1 MPFCTN
7 CGCRMD
13 AEPASQFCSMCGAR
27 RLPPNLPKQLP
38 PRAQLSRKHKL
49 MLAAVA
55 SVAGVGI
62 LTAGAFYQSATNRM
76 SQEEV
81 AQWQQAGVDRPS
93 ATLEHERP
101 VTAVSFSPNGRLLV
115 TADEAGVYT
124 WDATTWRKSNIAWKV
139 PSKITS
145 LTFSPDG
152 SRLVAIDEH
161 GAARILDLARTI
173 SHTIEGV
180 QAAVFSPDSARL
192 MTLGEKSSVW
202 DAATGDLIQTVAVP
216 AAALFG
222 GVSAFSPDGGRWVAS
237 ASDDTF
243 KVIATATGTELSGFR
258 VASCNMQATSV
269 AISADN
275 SKILA
280 AGRNSGIAIADGCLI
295 IMDNRGREVRSL
307 QFPDRVLAAAFSPDG
322 SRVAAAS
329 ADGKTRVFDVVS
341 GQAVYVLKDKGGQ
354 GWDDDSN
361 APAFSPDGS
370 RLAVAGDDKRVR
382 VWDIRTQ
389 PREQTAHRG
398 DVGDLVFSPDG
409 TELVGSGVEA
419 PFEKPSFR
427 VVRVWSASDGHA
439 INRVTAPDD
448 TDTGASLSADGRYLA
463 LFGTVALFGNGDGA
477 RILDVH
483 TGQLVRALTDAD
495 WMSPVTF
502 SPDGTR
508 IAATRSSAG
517 GNHTRWVEI
526 WEVSTGRH
534 LFDLKAGNQHVGQCV
549 FSPDGSILVTDTSWP
564 WAGTVVW
571 DVQTGLQL
579 YDLKWGNARVVFSR
593 DSTKLLISLLDQRHD
608 EPDHYP
614 VQIREARSGRVLR
627 VLADAVEESALDLSR
642 DGSKAMVGG
651 DDGVARLWDV
661 ATGNL
666 LIELRGHAG
675 PILWVAFSHDGS
687 LALTTGED
695 RTARIWDVQTG
706 QQLQL
711 FAGHQNRVYGAR
723 FSPDDSRVATVT
735 EDRVWLWDARGG
747 GGFEL
752 K

>member
-13 AEPASQFCSMCGAR
+13 GGAASRFCSMCGAR
-27 RLPPNLPKQLP
+27 RLPSNLPKQLP

-49 MLAAVA
+49 VLAAVA
-55 SVAGVGI
+55 SVAGLGL
-62 LTAGAFYQSATNRM
+62 LTAGAFYQSAANRM
-76 SQEEV
+76 SREEV

-93 ATLEHERP
+93 ATLEHERA
-101 VTAVSFSPNGRLLV
+101 VTALSFSPNGRLLV

-124 WDATTWRKSNIAWKV
+124 WDATTWRKTNRAWKV

-145 LTFSPDG
+145 LTFSPAG
-152 SRLVAIDEH
+152 SRLVAIDEY
-161 GAARILDLARTI
+161 GAARILDLAGTI

-192 MTLGEKSSVW
+192 MTLGKKASVW
-202 DAATGDLIQTVAVP
+202 DAATGEFIRNVAVP
-216 AAALFG
+216 NAALFG

-237 ASDDTF
+237 ASDETF

-258 VASCNMQATSV
+258 AASCNMQATSV

-295 IMDNRGREVRSL
+295 IMDNRSHEVRSL

-322 SRVAAAS
+322 SRVATAS
-329 ADGKTRVFDVVS
+329 ADGKTQVFDIVS
-341 GQAVYVLKDKGGQ
+341 GQAVYVLKDQ
-354 GWDDDSN
+354 GHQEWDEDTN
-361 APAFSPDGS
+361 ALAFSPNGS
-370 RLAVAGDDKRVR
+370 RLAVAGEDKRVR
-382 VWDIRTQ
+382 VWDIRTL
-389 PREQTAHRG
+389 PGEQTAHRG
-398 DVGDLVFSPDG
+398 NVMDLVFSPDG
-409 TELVGSGVEA
+409 TEVLGSGVEV

-427 VVRVWSASDGHA
+427 LVRVWSASDGHA
-439 INRVTAPDD
+439 INRVTVSDD
-448 TDTGASLSADGRYLA
+448 ADTGASLSADGRSLA
-463 LFGTVALFGNGDGA
+463 LFGNVALFGGGDGA
-477 RILDVH
+477 RILDVR
-483 TGQLVRALTDAD
+483 TGQLVRTLTDSD
-495 WMSPVTF
+495 WMSPVIF

-508 IAATRSSAG
+508 IAATRSSSG

-534 LFDLKAGNQHVGQCV
+534 LFDLKAGNQRVGHCV

-579 YDLKWGNARVVFSR
+579 YDLKSENARVVFSR
-593 DSTKLLISLLDQRHD
+593 DSTKLLISLLDERHD
-608 EPDHYP
+608 EPDHYL
-614 VQIREARSGRVLR
+614 VQIRETRNGRVLR
-627 VLADAVEESALDLSR
+627 ALADSVEKSALDLSP
-642 DGSKAMVGG
+642 DGSRVMVGG
-651 DDGVARLWDV
+651 DDGVARMWDV

-666 LIELRGHAG
+666 LIELHGHAG
-675 PILWVAFSHDGS
+675 PILWVTFSHDGS

-695 RTARIWDVQTG
+695 GTARIWDALTG
-706 QQLQL
+706 RQLQL
-711 FAGHQNRVYGAR
+711 LGGHQNRVYGAR

-735 EDRVWLWDARGG
+735 EDRVWLWDARAG